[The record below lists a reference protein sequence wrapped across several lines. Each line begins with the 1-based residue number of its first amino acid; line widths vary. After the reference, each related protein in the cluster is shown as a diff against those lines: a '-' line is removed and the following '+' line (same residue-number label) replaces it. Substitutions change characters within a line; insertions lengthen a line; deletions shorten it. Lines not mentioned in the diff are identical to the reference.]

1 MGITLSGILEACNA
15 CMHAKSLQS
24 SPTPCDPVDSSP
36 PGSCVHR
43 TLQVR
48 TLEWVAI
55 SFSTEVCNKPAF
67 FVRICYTLFYD
78 LSFKESHIAGR
89 FDLMRAVC
97 AFLSQES
104 PCLTREKSKVS
115 MKSTIR
121 YLGKAADTFTGS
133 LIVNKTE
140 KGSKEK
146 NQSSVRFSTVQYK
159 SRLSKDY
166 FVKLPNRLS
175 QALS

>member
-1 MGITLSGILEACNA
+1 MSDSVRPYGQQPTRLLGPQDSLSKNTGVGCL
-15 CMHAKSLQS
+15 S
-24 SPTPCDPVDSSP
+24 
-36 PGSCVHR
+36 
-43 TLQVR
+43 
-48 TLEWVAI
+48 
-55 SFSTEVCNKPAF
+55 F
-67 FVRICYTLFYD
+67 FVHICYTQFYD
-78 LSFKESHIAGR
+78 LSSKESHIAGR

-115 MKSTIR
+115 VKSTIR

-140 KGSKEK
+140 KGSKGK